1 MDELKNFSLLGQ
13 IAWLWMNSN
22 LHGDWSTRLM
32 TRNVIPPINLGQYK
46 IIYGKEGFPVAYAS
60 WAFFS
65 KKTEFRYIVKPSQ
78 IQLQDWNSGDRM
90 WFIDYISPFSV
101 RHTLHLKSLLRVEF
115 PDRFARALRVTPK
128 GRTGKILTYFGK
140 NVPKG
145 WRATADAQIL
155 SYFAERNNKSG
166 SVGI

>member
-1 MDELKNFSLLGQ
+1 MNELKNFSHLGQ

-22 LHGDWSTRLM
+22 LHGDWSAQLM
-32 TRNVIPPINLGQYK
+32 TRNVIPPISLGQYK
-46 IIYGKEGFPVAYAS
+46 IIQDKKGVPVAYAS

-65 KKTEFRYIVKPSQ
+65 EEAEFRYIAKPSQ

-90 WFIDYISPFSV
+90 WFIDYVSPFSV
-101 RHTLHLKSLLRVEF
+101 RHTLHLKSLLRDQF

-128 GRTGKILTYFGK
+128 GRTGKVLTYFGE
-140 NVPKG
+140 NVPES

-155 SYFAERNNKSG
+155 SHFAERDNKGKDVG
-166 SVGI
+166 S